1 MLFRPALNIT
11 ALDSTRQVL
20 SRCPLRAQGVCSLCR
35 HGGSCVP
42 NGEKFPTPPLSAPAT
57 PILQPVWVDEKYV
70 SQEVVEDFEAG
81 LEYAQA
87 EAVLG
92 CRQQGTMR
100 KYLVR

>member
-1 MLFRPALNIT
+1 MRRL
-11 ALDSTRQVL
+11 L

-35 HGGSCVP
+35 QGGSLHAKRWEVSHSSPVCILP
-42 NGEKFPTPPLSAPAT
+42 FLHRPPPS
-57 PILQPVWVDEKYV
+57 QPVWVDEKYV